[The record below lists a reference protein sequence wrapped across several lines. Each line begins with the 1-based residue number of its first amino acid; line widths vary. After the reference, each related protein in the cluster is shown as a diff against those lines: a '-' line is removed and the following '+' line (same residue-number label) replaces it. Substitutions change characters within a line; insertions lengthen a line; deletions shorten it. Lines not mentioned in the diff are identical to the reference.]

1 MDYNIEFVKESR
13 EQWLKYIPTV
23 INRLAKDYN
32 FYYSGNIN
40 KIKKD
45 ILYIIKE
52 NYDKNRHKIVLYQ
65 TSDKTRLFL
74 VVYAK
79 KRVSIYYCTEYEYK
93 LDENNHNRNQW
104 TAVKR
109 FMKKFDLAY
118 KEAVKWKEN
127 QSMEAWKQ
135 EEQNLNQE

>member
-45 ILYIIKE
+45 ILDIIKE

-93 LDENNHNRNQW
+93 LDENNYNRNQW

-118 KEAVKWKEN
+118 KEAVKWKET

>member
-45 ILYIIKE
+45 ILDIIKE

-79 KRVSIYYCTEYEYK
+79 KRVSICTTYP
-93 LDENNHNRNQW
+93 R
-104 TAVKR
+104 
-109 FMKKFDLAY
+109 
-118 KEAVKWKEN
+118 
-127 QSMEAWKQ
+127 AWRQ
-135 EEQNLNQE
+135 RPIPASRPRRQRRGWICPA